1 MAHDAIDQVA
11 VVGYPDPRLAEV
23 AVAFV
28 VPAPGETVTNDEIAT
43 YCKGRIASFKIPR
56 HVLPVDSFPM
66 TASGKVQKHKLRA
79 LALDMLGGPAVDSRA
94 DRAAE

>member
-1 MAHDAIDQVA
+1 M
-11 VVGYPDPRLAEV
+11 GYPDPRLAEV

-28 VPAPGETVTNDEIAT
+28 VTAPGKAVTNDEIAA
-43 YCKGRIASFKIPR
+43 YCKGRIASFKAPR
-56 HVLPVDSFPM
+56 HVLAVEAFPM

-79 LALDMLGGPAVDSRA
+79 LALDMLGEPAAGSTA